1 MSNVHII
8 NVAQTPTSLS
18 EKVNPMSIAFQKST
32 KEVEKI
38 SQSIVC
44 FNKADVFFLCCLK
57 LKSTPIYFDRVP
69 IEQHELIF

>member
-32 KEVEKI
+32 KEEEEI
-38 SQSIVC
+38 A
-44 FNKADVFFLCCLK
+44 NKLSALK
-57 LKSTPIYFDRVP
+57 LMFSFCAV
-69 IEQHELIF
+69 